1 MSEIH
6 YAQFQALNEE
16 DPRITENEDTRITES
31 DDIRVTELIDNNLA
45 ESTLVANANLLKFNS
60 EQYIKIGDAWIR
72 TSQVYVTVDG
82 ELRSPEEVYKNINN
96 TWKRVL

>member
-6 YAQFQALNEE
+6 YAQFQVIDEE
-16 DPRITENEDTRITES
+16 DPRITESEDTRITES
-31 DDIRVTELIDNNLA
+31 DDVRVTELINNNA
-45 ESTLVANANLLKFNS
+45 AVSSLVASAIKIPFNS

-82 ELRSPEEVYKNINN
+82 ELKSPEEVYKNINN